1 MTIKRRDAALARIS
15 AGVDQPPGAPD
26 VREKIERIL
35 TDFRLSHSCV
45 EGAEDESCRLLDALT
60 PPGQTIAVGREEIE
74 LLADHLVYE
83 LFGPDVVG
91 TTEASVC
98 LAPGRA
104 GRLEGSEAPESR
116 NTQHPLPQ
124 ATPDGGNRH
133 ATLVTHGDPIAA
145 GVNPDQ
151 PDVARAHPI
160 AKDGISPDWL
170 ERSTDQQP
178 TPQPSVAE
186 FDPQQTV
193 LTDDEC
199 DHIADFMERRE
210 WTGIGKD
217 DVRLWAKAFDELP
230 YLRAPDQ
237 QSAADDVQYCECVTP
252 VPREPAGSSL
262 KWCYICGFD
271 IRTDKPS
278 AQRQD

>member
-151 PDVARAHPI
+151 PEAVVLRNGDTMEFVSTNNDAGLTISDVKVTRA
-160 AKDGISPDWL
+160 A
-170 ERSTDQQP
+170 
-178 TPQPSVAE
+178 
-186 FDPQQTV
+186 
-193 LTDDEC
+193 
-199 DHIADFMERRE
+199 
-210 WTGIGKD
+210 
-217 DVRLWAKAFDELP
+217 
-230 YLRAPDQ
+230 DQ
-237 QSAADDVQYCECVTP
+237 QSVTC
-252 VPREPAGSSL
+252 PRCSGVGTNYSSNYVGGSATCLLCAGHGKVIPRGDGS
-262 KWCYICGFD
+262 YQ
-271 IRTDKPS
+271 RMNADKPS
-278 AQRQD
+278 AKGQD

>member
-170 ERSTDQQP
+170 ERASVQQA
-178 TPQPSVAE
+178 TPQPDATPCIHCNGTGV
-186 FDPQQTV
+186 
-193 LTDDEC
+193 
-199 DHIADFMERRE
+199 IRMEGVGYPCPNRC
-210 WTGIGKD
+210 T
-217 DVRLWAKAFDELP
+217 A
-230 YLRAPDQ
+230 DQ
-237 QSAADDVQYCECVTP
+237 QSSTLSAEPEPSPGVTILLRDGEVIYPECLRGMKV
-252 VPREPAGSSL
+252 
-262 KWCYICGFD
+262 
-271 IRTDKPS
+271 RTDKPS
-278 AQRQD
+278 AKGQD

>member
-170 ERSTDQQP
+170 ERASVQQA
-178 TPQPSVAE
+178 TPQPEAARLQETVCGRCGEPTFSCACGAA
-186 FDPQQTV
+186 DQQCDHGNCYQTV
-193 LTDDEC
+193 SKDGT
-199 DHIADFMERRE
+199 RR
-210 WTGIGKD
+210 WSCT
-217 DVRLWAKAFDELP
+217 
-230 YLRAPDQ
+230 
-237 QSAADDVQYCECVTP
+237 
-252 VPREPAGSSL
+252 
-262 KWCYICGFD
+262 
-271 IRTDKPS
+271 TDKPS
-278 AQRQD
+278 AKRQD